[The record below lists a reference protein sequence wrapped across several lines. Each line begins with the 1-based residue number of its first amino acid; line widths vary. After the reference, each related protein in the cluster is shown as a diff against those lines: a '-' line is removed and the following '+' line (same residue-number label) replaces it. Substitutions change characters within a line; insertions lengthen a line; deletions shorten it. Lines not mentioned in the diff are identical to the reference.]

1 MKKVEFEL
9 TRQLKLFE
17 VELMEM
23 ESFVGWWWRLERER
37 ELIVVE
43 EADRRKADWKR
54 KRLKMKMKTSFLIEM
69 TMKDQR

>member
-1 MKKVEFEL
+1 LKKVEFEL

>member
-1 MKKVEFEL
+1 
-9 TRQLKLFE
+9 
-17 VELMEM
+17 MEM